1 LVHSVPAFLA
11 LVVLLTVTP
20 GPDDVLVLSRTALGG
35 ARAGA
40 AVAAGAVT
48 GTLVWGVAAATGL
61 AAVVVPSTTA
71 YQAVR
76 LAGAVYLM
84 ALGAVP
90 LLAPVVRRV
99 MPAHPMRGRHRPT
112 GAAAPATTGPFS
124 VGLLGELLNPKI
136 AVFYLAVLPQFVPA
150 AAPVLPYS
158 LLLCAIDVTVAVT
171 WLLLLVGLA
180 DRVLSGLRRPR
191 VDAWLQRSLQACLLG
206 VGAAVAVGT

>member
-1 LVHSVPAFLA
+1 VHSLPAFLA

-20 GPDDVLVLSRTALGG
+20 GPDDVLVISRTVLGG

-61 AAVVVPSTTA
+61 AAVVVHSTTA

-76 LAGAVYLM
+76 LAGAGYLI

-90 LLAPVVRRV
+90 LMAPVVRRLV
-99 MPAHPMRGRHRPT
+99 RARPTGGRHRRT
-112 GAAAPATTGPFS
+112 GAPAAATRSPFS
-124 VGLLGELLNPKI
+124 VGLIGDLLNPKV
-136 AVFYLAVLPQFVPA
+136 AVFYLAALPQFVPA

-158 LLLCAIDVTVAVT
+158 LFLCAIDVAVALT

-180 DRVLSGLRRPR
+180 DRVLSWLRRPR
-191 VDAWLQRSLQACLLG
+191 LDSWLQRSLQFCLVG